1 MPVYQAE
8 EIDANLRYTLVQGF
22 SQLNLCLFTL
32 ILYRDRAGEEA
43 TYKKP

>member
-8 EIDANLRYTLVQGF
+8 DVDANVRYTLVQGF
-22 SQLNLCLFTL
+22 SQLNLCLFSVT
-32 ILYRDRAGEEA
+32 LYRDRAGEEA